1 MKSNLQI
8 GWIGMSGSQIS
19 KKEVVTMR
27 EIAMAAAFIAMVFLS
42 TSLFYIALVSS
53 TGFFNI
59 GEAFVYL
66 AALIGGPIVGAL
78 AGGIGAAMADMV
90 LGYGYF
96 APGTLVFKGFE
107 GFAAGFFYQKGQ
119 QISQRIRYIIL
130 SVISIFLIAF
140 SIFVITPEIQ
150 LLIIDLIGSV
160 FDLPPELEAAQGS
173 STIRGAFVIFLPS
186 LTETQNLV
194 FELPR
199 FFSFKIPIPFKI
211 IQEEVPFEF
220 PGIIILLAV
229 LFLIAIIWYIELR
242 VGEKGQM
249 ILSCL
254 LAGPIIVVGYFLYEL
269 FILEVPF
276 GGALSEI
283 PFNIAQVVFGI
294 LIAIPI
300 ISYLKEIGI
309 IRTKEKDLAQSHQQ
323 QGKPPSTAE

>member
-1 MKSNLQI
+1 MDLYS
-8 GWIGMSGSQIS
+8 GWFGMSDSEFSI
-19 KKEVVTMR
+19 KEVVTMR
-27 EIAMAAAFIAMVFLS
+27 EIAMTAVFIAMVFLS

-59 GEAFVYL
+59 GESFVYL
-66 AALIGGPIVGAL
+66 AALIGGPIVGVL
-78 AGGIGAAMADMV
+78 AGGIGSAIADMV

-96 APGTLVFKGFE
+96 APGTLVFKGLE
-107 GFAAGFFYQKGQ
+107 GFTAGFFYQKGQ

-130 SVISIFLIAF
+130 AAITIFLIVF
-140 SIFVITPEIQ
+140 GVFVITPELQ
-150 LLIIDLIGSV
+150 LLVINLLESF
-160 FDLPPELEAAQGS
+160 FDIPTELEEVQGS
-173 STIRGAFVIFLPS
+173 STIQGAFVIFIPNFN
-186 LTETQNLV
+186 ETQNLV

-199 FFSFKIPIPFKI
+199 FFRLEFPLPFKI
-211 IQEEVPFEF
+211 AQEEVPFEF

-229 LFLIAIIWYIELR
+229 LILVTIIWYIELR
-242 VGEKGQM
+242 MGEKGQM

-294 LIAIPI
+294 LIAVPI
-300 ISYLKEIGI
+300 ISYLKELGI
-309 IRTKEKDLAQSHQQ
+309 IHIEEKEVLLSKEQQ
-323 QGKPPSTAE
+323 EEPLNTSE

>member
-1 MKSNLQI
+1 MVD
-8 GWIGMSGSQIS
+8 SQFS
-19 KKEVVTMR
+19 VKEAVTMR
-27 EIAMAAAFIAMVFLS
+27 EIAMTAAFIAMVFLS

-66 AALIGGPIVGAL
+66 AALIGGPIIGAL

-96 APGTLVFKGFE
+96 APGTLIFKGLE

-130 SVISIFLIAF
+130 ATITIFLIAF
-140 SIFVITPEIQ
+140 SIFVITPELQ
-150 LLIIDLIGSV
+150 LFVINLIKSSFAIT
-160 FDLPPELEAAQGS
+160 PELEAAEGS
-173 STIRGAFVIFLPS
+173 STIQGAFIIFFPNF
-186 LTETQNLV
+186 TETQNLV
-194 FELPR
+194 FELPG
-199 FFSFKIPIPFKI
+199 FFNFNFPIPFKI
-211 IQEEVPFEF
+211 AQEEVQFEF
-220 PGIIILLAV
+220 PGIIILLVV
-229 LFLIAIIWYIELR
+229 LLLIAIMWYIELR

-254 LAGPIIVVGYFLYEL
+254 LAGPIIVIGYFMYEI
-269 FILEVPF
+269 FILGVPF

-294 LIAIPI
+294 SIAIPI
-300 ISYLKEIGI
+300 ISYLRELGILYSKKEAPS
-309 IRTKEKDLAQSHQQ
+309 TKEHQV
-323 QGKPPSTAE
+323 KTSNSAE